1 MSNQDTVQTQSSLT
15 TTEIMTIILGCEHI
29 LRFVQ
34 ASPTY
39 KQIESSERFSTSND
53 LKMGDAVQALVEI
66 NQAIVNFD
74 FDRQDEEIEDALNP
88 TFTA

>member
-1 MSNQDTVQTQSSLT
+1 MSDTMQVQPSLT
-15 TTEIMTIILGCEHI
+15 IVEVMTIIESCEHI

-34 ASPTY
+34 ASLVY
-39 KQIESSERFSTSND
+39 KQIEGSERFGTSND

-74 FDRQDEEIEDALNP
+74 FDRQDEEIEDALNS

>member
-1 MSNQDTVQTQSSLT
+1 MSDTMQVQPSLT
-15 TTEIMTIILGCEHI
+15 IVEVMTIIESCEHI

-34 ASPTY
+34 ASLVY
-39 KQIESSERFSTSND
+39 KQIEGSERFSTSND

-74 FDRQDEEIEDALNP
+74 FDRQDEEIEDALNS

>member
-1 MSNQDTVQTQSSLT
+1 MSHQDIMPMQPSLT
-15 TTEIMTIILGCEHI
+15 IVEIMTIIGSCEHI

-34 ASPTY
+34 ASPVY
-39 KQIESSERFSTSND
+39 KQIEGSERFTTTND
-53 LKMGDAVQALVEI
+53 LKMGDAVQALIEI

-74 FDRQDEEIEDALNP
+74 FDRQGEEIDNGFNS

>member
-1 MSNQDTVQTQSSLT
+1 MSDTMQVQPSLT
-15 TTEIMTIILGCEHI
+15 IVEVMTIIESCEHI

-34 ASPTY
+34 ASVVY
-39 KQIESSERFSTSND
+39 KQIEASERFTTTND

-74 FDRQDEEIEDALNP
+74 FDRQDEEIEDALNS

>member
-1 MSNQDTVQTQSSLT
+1 MSGTMQSQPSLT
-15 TTEIMTIILGCEHI
+15 IVEIMTIIESCEHI

-34 ASPTY
+34 ASPVY
-39 KQIESSERFSTSND
+39 KQVEGSERFTTTND

-66 NQAIVNFD
+66 NQAIINFD
-74 FDRQDEEIEDALNP
+74 FDRQDEEIEDALNS

>member
-1 MSNQDTVQTQSSLT
+1 MQVQPSLT
-15 TTEIMTIILGCEHI
+15 IVEVMTIIESCEHI

-34 ASPTY
+34 ASVVY
-39 KQIESSERFSTSND
+39 KQIEASERFTTTND

-74 FDRQDEEIEDALNP
+74 FDRQDEEIEDALNS